1 MVNPINRILVI
12 DDQAEFIKAIS
23 RHLKREGFIIDS
35 AYDTEVAR
43 RKIDGSVRMKIRYD
57 LVIMD
62 AAVPNLGAI
71 EILRWVKKNHP
82 KISVIIIM
90 GFGEN
95 DMLKETIRQ
104 DLDGYAKKPLTPQK
118 IISLINN
125 ISQKRG

>member
-1 MVNPINRILVI
+1 MI

-125 ISQKRG
+125 ISPKRG

>member
-12 DDQAEFIKAIS
+12 DDEAEFAKAIS

-125 ISQKRG
+125 IGQMRG

>member
-62 AAVPNLGAI
+62 AAVPNLGVI

>member
-12 DDQAEFIKAIS
+12 DDEAEFVKAIS

-35 AYDTEVAR
+35 AYDVEVVR
-43 RKIDGSVRMKIRYD
+43 RKIDESVRMKIRYD

-62 AAVPNLGAI
+62 AAVPNLGVI

-90 GFGEN
+90 RFGEN